1 MSMVNEALQT
11 ALKALQGQ
19 IAIAENALRLYHSKL
34 EALENSG
41 KKGSAE
47 YRQTS
52 DRANSLQTLIDHY
65 RSIYDERKALLNIP
79 TIEKRKRT
87 KH

>member
-1 MSMVNEALQT
+1 MIMVNEALQI

-19 IAIAENALRLYHSKL
+19 IAIAENSLRLYHSKF
-34 EALENSG
+34 EALEKAG
-41 KKGSAE
+41 KKDSAE
-47 YRQTS
+47 YQQTT
-52 DRANSLQTLIDHY
+52 DRANSLQALIDHY